1 MLLTTLGPTLLENI
15 LTVKGTRSM
24 SWARDVIS
32 TGDLTIWAT
41 QCHFILWLV
50 FKYKDIIKVNQN
62 LMFILEMIYML
73 HRLGQKKIQDKAYV
87 INLDKYVNVWTHWFA
102 IYVKSYVET
111 YFDSFV
117 VEYIPKEIK
126 GDNIINVI
134 IYRIQANDM
143 WILDM

>member
-1 MLLTTLGPTLLENI
+1 
-15 LTVKGTRSM
+15 
-24 SWARDVIS
+24 
-32 TGDLTIWAT
+32 
-41 QCHFILWLV
+41 
-50 FKYKDIIKVNQN
+50 
-62 LMFILEMIYML
+62 MIYLL

-102 IYVKSYVET
+102 IYIKSYVET